1 MSQLGVLRL
10 LTTSAIMGRDVLT
23 IGEAWKVY
31 DRWLQDTRTGLR
43 QDPAIVEDLLRA
55 STRPLSKLA
64 SPKAL
69 GDCYLMAISQSLGT
83 TLVTLD
89 KALATVCRKANHPV
103 ILLD

>member
-1 MSQLGVLRL
+1 MLRL

-43 QDPAIVEDLLRA
+43 QDPVMVEDLLRA
-55 STRPLSKLA
+55 STRPVSTLA

-69 GDCYLMAISQSLGT
+69 GDCYLMAVSQSLGT

-89 KALATVCRKANHPV
+89 KALATACRKAKQPV

>member
-43 QDPAIVEDLLRA
+43 QDPVIVEDLLRA

-69 GDCYLMAISQSLGT
+69 GDCYLMAVSQALGQ
-83 TLVTLD
+83 
-89 KALATVCRKANHPV
+89 HS
-103 ILLD
+103 